1 MGFSPELAK
10 LFRDAPQVDI
20 KPITAASRV
29 ACLSRIV
36 ETIRFASSSRSLRS
50 TCYPSYLSLLTLLSL
65 DEGASGDFLR
75 LCCATLWKLLSDFDS
90 PDLPIQYLNIIGP
103 WLLRQPLGVQ
113 TRCVAVLGGA
123 SSTSSNI
130 IVRWMS
136 WSVLT
141 GAEWKKKS
149 LTTHPP
155 VGYLL
160 NLFTHHNPEKAT
172 FSIHPKTDY
181 TALAMRTEIL
191 GHLLTDIDG
200 FCTLPKAERSEGS
213 DDTSDISLLVHALN
227 DLHPKIRDIPSARL
241 ERTRARDA
249 LQRLSMQLHY
259 QIDAVRTKQRK
270 VTLNR
275 WLSKSS

>member
-1 MGFSPELAK
+1 
-10 LFRDAPQVDI
+10 
-20 KPITAASRV
+20 
-29 ACLSRIV
+29 
-36 ETIRFASSSRSLRS
+36 
-50 TCYPSYLSLLTLLSL
+50 
-65 DEGASGDFLR
+65 
-75 LCCATLWKLLSDFDS
+75 
-90 PDLPIQYLNIIGP
+90 LNIIGS
-103 WLLRQPLGVQ
+103 WLLCQPLGVQ

-123 SSTSSNI
+123 SSASSNV

-141 GAEWKKKS
+141 GAEWKKKI

-172 FSIHPKTDY
+172 FSINPKTDY

-191 GHLLTDIDG
+191 GHLLTGIDG
-200 FCTLPKAERSEGS
+200 FCASPKAEESEGLS

-270 VTLNR
+270 ATLNR